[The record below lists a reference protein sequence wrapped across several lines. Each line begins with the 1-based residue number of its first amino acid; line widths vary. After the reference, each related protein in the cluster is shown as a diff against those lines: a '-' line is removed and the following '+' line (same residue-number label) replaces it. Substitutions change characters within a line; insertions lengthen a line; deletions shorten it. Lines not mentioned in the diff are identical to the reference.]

1 MDDFTDY
8 RKQGGVAVI
17 TFQNPPVNALGIDLR
32 KGIAEAIDKAAAD
45 GDVTALVLTGGGRC
59 FSGGADIREFGS
71 PAIEPML
78 RDVIDRAEA
87 SSKPVVAA
95 VHGVA
100 FGGGFELALGC
111 HFRVAARSAQ
121 FALPEVKLGL
131 IPGAG
136 GTQRLPR
143 AISKS
148 KAMDMLLTA
157 RMMDAAEAERAGLV
171 SRVVAAEQ
179 LMAEALTAAETIN
192 GFSGPSTMLIKE
204 LVNLAFQGPLTDGVA

>member
-8 RKQGGVAVI
+8 RKLGGVAVI
-17 TFQNPPVNALGIDLR
+17 TFRNPPVNALGIDLR
-32 KGIAEAIDKAAAD
+32 KGIAEHMDKAAAD
-45 GDVTALVLTGGGRC
+45 GDITALVLTGGGRC

-78 RDVIDRAEA
+78 RDVIDRVEQ
-87 SSKPVVAA
+87 SMMPVVAA

-136 GTQRLPR
+136 GTQRLARLIGPEKALGIVLTGDPVSAEDALAM
-143 AISKS
+143 AIV
-148 KAMDMLLTA
+148 D
-157 RMMDAAEAERAGLV
+157 EVAGGD
-171 SRVVAAEQ
+171 RHH
-179 LMAEALTAAETIN
+179 
-192 GFSGPSTMLIKE
+192 
-204 LVNLAFQGPLTDGVA
+204 